1 MRSSTGQPYPP
12 SRRGIASKPARPSV
26 ISCAPPSRVGRCGD
40 RTRHAGREGC
50 TMGADQP
57 TRILL
62 VANRTAAAPRLL
74 DEVRRLAD
82 AGPCEF
88 TLLIPDV
95 RTRGAADWTLES
107 ALPLLRRAARRPV
120 GSLVAGPDPFA
131 AVKEAVSTGQFDAI
145 VISTLPRRM
154 STWLHRDL
162 VRRVEGLGLPV
173 TAIIS
178 GGGRGL
184 NSRDAAKT

>member
-1 MRSSTGQPYPP
+1 LD
-12 SRRGIASKPARPSV
+12 ADAR
-26 ISCAPPSRVGRCGD
+26 
-40 RTRHAGREGC
+40 
-50 TMGADQP
+50 

-74 DEVRRLAD
+74 DEVRRRAD

-95 RTRGAADWTLES
+95 RARGAADWTLET

-120 GSLVAGPDPFA
+120 ASRVGGPDPFA
-131 AVKEAVSTGQFDAI
+131 AVRDAVAEGGFDEI

-162 VRRVEGLGLPV
+162 VRRAEGLGLPV
-173 TAIIS
+173 TAIIP
-178 GGGRGL
+178 GARGMS
-184 NSRDAAKT
+184 NREAAKTLVDLGPGAGLMG